1 MNIKY
6 DLFVGTYTQNTLSRG
21 IYRCGLNRDGKL
33 ARLSEISQ
41 NDNPSFLCLSK
52 ENDVLYAASE
62 NLEYASVTAYDIKSS
77 KAEKLTEFKFAG
89 SVLCHISA
97 TNLQNNMLCAC
108 YQSGNIFSILL
119 DGSNTILSCY
129 IHKIDGKE
137 SHPHYISLDKSGRY
151 AIAVDLGL
159 DTIFIYQIKDGR
171 LTPNRFFDKVVLK
184 DGEGPR
190 HLVFHPFLETG
201 YVVTEIS
208 NKAFTFQFN
217 DNTGEMKIID
227 WEKCLPSSFKSSSFA
242 SELVISQDGRYLY
255 VSNRGANTIT
265 LFKISDQGKLE
276 KIGYHSCFGDWP
288 RHIYLTHDGKFM
300 INSNQKSDEI
310 VVAPVDEESGEILD
324 PVEKVKIPSPTCVCE
339 IVRN

>member
-6 DLFVGTYTQNTLSRG
+6 DLFVGTYTQNTLSKG
-21 IYRCGLNRDGKL
+21 IYRCGLNSNGKL
-33 ARLSEISQ
+33 TRLSEVSH

-89 SVLCHISA
+89 SLLCHIS
-97 TNLQNNMLCAC
+97 TTELHNNILGAC
-108 YQSGNIFSILL
+108 YQSGDIFSIML
-119 DGSNTILSCY
+119 DGSNTVLSHHV
-129 IHKIDGKE
+129 HKFDGKT
-137 SHPHYISLDKSGRY
+137 SHPHYISLDKSGRF
-151 AIAVDLGL
+151 AISVDLGL
-159 DTIFIYQIKDGR
+159 DTIFIYRIKSGR
-171 LTPNRFFDKVVLK
+171 LTLNKFFNRVILK

-208 NKAFTFQFN
+208 NKVFTFQFN

-227 WEKCLPSSFKSSSFA
+227 WGKCLPISFKSSSSA

-276 KIGYHSCFGDWP
+276 KVGYHNCFGDWP
-288 RHIYLTHDGKFM
+288 GHIYLTHDGKFM

-324 PVEKVKIPSPTCVCE
+324 PVEKIKIPSPTCVCE

>member
-1 MNIKY
+1 M
-6 DLFVGTYTQNTLSRG
+6 T
-21 IYRCGLNRDGKL
+21 
-33 ARLSEISQ
+33 RLSEISH

-62 NLEYASVTAYDIKSS
+62 NPEYATVTAYDIKGS
-77 KAEKLTEFKFAG
+77 KAEKLGEMKFAG
-89 SVLCHISA
+89 SALCHIS
-97 TNLQNNMLCAC
+97 TIDLHNNILGAC
-108 YQSGNIFSILL
+108 YQSGDVFSIIL
-119 DGSNTILSCY
+119 DGNKTVLSRHV
-129 IHKIDGKE
+129 HKLDGKT
-137 SHPHYISLDKSGRY
+137 SHPHYISSDKSGRY

-171 LTPNRFFDKVVLK
+171 LTLNKFFNKVVLK

-190 HLVFHPFLETG
+190 HLVFHPFLDTV

-208 NKAFTFQFN
+208 NKVYAFQFN
-217 DNTGEMKIID
+217 DNSGNMKIID
-227 WEKCLPSSFKSSSFA
+227 NKKCLPNGFKGLSFA

-265 LFKISDQGKLE
+265 LFQVSEQGKLE

-300 INSNQKSDEI
+300 IISNQKSGKI
-310 VVAPVDEESGEILD
+310 VVVPIDKESGEILN
-324 PVEKVKIPSPTCVCE
+324 PVEKVKVPSPTCVCE